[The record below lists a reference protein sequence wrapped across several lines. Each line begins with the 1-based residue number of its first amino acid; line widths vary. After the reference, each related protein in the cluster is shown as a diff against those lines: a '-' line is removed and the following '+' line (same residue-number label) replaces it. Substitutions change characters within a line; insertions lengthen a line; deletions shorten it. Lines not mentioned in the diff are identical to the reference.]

1 MSDAPLEALLR
12 RDRTV
17 VIASAAG
24 TAALAWAYIL
34 LLVAQMDMSPAA
46 LGASMSN
53 MGGAGQSIPSAT
65 LSGSAAS
72 MAMPQIR
79 AWSSTEFAF
88 MFWMWAVM
96 MVGMML
102 PSAAPML
109 LIHARVARHSVTQ
122 GKPIAA
128 TGWFAAG
135 YILAWSVFSV
145 GATVAQWALERTL
158 VLTPMMAS
166 ASDIFGG
173 SVLIAAGLY
182 QWTPLKD
189 RCLSHCQAPLHFI
202 QHHGGFSKDA
212 WASLRLGLRHG
223 LYCVG
228 CCWVLMALLFVGGV
242 MNILWIAGIAIFVLL
257 EKVIPVG
264 RLVARTTG
272 VGLIAFGLW
281 TLI

>member
-1 MSDAPLEALLR
+1 MSDAPLEAVLR
-12 RDRTV
+12 RDRAV
-17 VIASAAG
+17 VIASAVATAG
-24 TAALAWAYIL
+24 LAWAYIVWL
-34 LLVAQMDMSPAA
+34 AADMNMDTAS
-46 LGASMSN
+46 LGGSMSV
-53 MGGAGQSIPSAT
+53 MGVTNESSPSVTASGAAT
-65 LSGSAAS
+65 

-79 AWSSTEFAF
+79 SWSATEFAF

-96 MVGMML
+96 MIGMML

-122 GKPIAA
+122 GKPIAT

-145 GATVAQWALERTL
+145 GATIAQWALERAL

-202 QHHGGFSKDA
+202 QHHGGFRKDA
-212 WASLRLGLRHG
+212 SGSLRLGLKHG

-242 MNILWIAGIAIFVLL
+242 MNILWIAAIAIFVLL

-264 RLVARTTG
+264 RLIARTAG
-272 VGLIAFGLW
+272 VGLIALGLW
-281 TLI
+281 TLV